1 MIFTVN
7 IKIRNRNWKKKI
19 YKMINVEIII
29 NLHFSFFFF
38 SKGYKLCNSYKTF
51 YSSETS
57 ICILLLEDDWSSNR
71 EYRVRQRKLTLSPG
85 HFLVVRCL
93 TSFSRAAR
101 GQQTSQRVP
110 KCHGNKH
117 QLRPSNLRQVSG
129 LNGVTADQSCFDIPR
144 CVRLSS
150 LVETRL
156 AIHVPTPP
164 TVLIHLV

>member
-1 MIFTVN
+1 MQFLQNFLLV
-7 IKIRNRNWKKKI
+7 RNKH
-19 YKMINVEIII
+19 
-29 NLHFSFFFF
+29 LH
-38 SKGYKLCNSYKTF
+38 LVT
-51 YSSETS
+51 
-57 ICILLLEDDWSSNR
+57 EDDWCSNR

-144 CVRLSS
+144 CVPLVSRGNTPCDARSYATNSS
-150 LVETRL
+150 DSPGVNL
-156 AIHVPTPP
+156 PDS
-164 TVLIHLV
+164 